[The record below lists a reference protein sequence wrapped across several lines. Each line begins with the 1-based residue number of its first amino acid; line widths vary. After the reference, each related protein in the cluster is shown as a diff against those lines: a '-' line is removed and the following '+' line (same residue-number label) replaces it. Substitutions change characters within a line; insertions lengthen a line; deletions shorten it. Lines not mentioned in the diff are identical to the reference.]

1 MDLKKITDIL
11 KAKQQQAQDTMY
23 NRQEFLDN
31 INKITRGEMKPSN
44 KTVTAPVKT
53 ASGKKK
59 YFVKDNNGNDIE
71 MTKEEFEGFV
81 KRRGININK

>member
-11 KAKQQQAQDTMY
+11 KAKQEQAQDTMY

-53 ASGKKK
+53 ASGKKR

-81 KRRGININK
+81 KRRGVKIN

>member
-81 KRRGININK
+81 KRRGVKIN